1 MCWGISERGGV
12 DGDDEESRAAHSS
25 QKCLDCGGRALG
37 CLAHR
42 LRTTQPRDFVHVA
55 MCAALKST
63 YCTMYGYRTFWGD
76 DAILVDLID

>member
-25 QKCLDCGGRALG
+25 QKCLSIAEAGLSDVWRTDCG
-37 CLAHR
+37 R
-42 LRTTQPRDFVHVA
+42 LNQETPWTVHVA

-63 YCTMYGYRTFWGD
+63 YRT
-76 DAILVDLID
+76 AIRLFG